1 MIVDC
6 CLLGWGNVTISF
18 LIHCFYKWHFGR
30 KRTGLVPLYIVDS
43 ILTRLEFVLKKLP
56 DL

>member
-6 CLLGWGNVTISF
+6 CLLGWGNVTRSF